1 MEQMQVGERFSVLDP
16 PSLPSKPDFPNRL
29 KFCAMGIGAGLAL
42 GILVVAGFEIADDRL
57 YREKEIKDLLPI
69 AIFAE
74 IPEITSPLDERR
86 SKRKAYLG
94 FATAALVLFVILAL
108 SLIHI

>member
-1 MEQMQVGERFSVLDP
+1 
-16 PSLPSKPDFPNRL
+16 
-29 KFCAMGIGAGLAL
+29 MGIGAGLAL

-94 FATAALVLFVILAL
+94 FATAALVLFVILASSAISYL
-108 SLIHI
+108 HS